1 MDPTTPQTEPTA
13 PKGMVPKAS
22 EPNAAQT
29 ALEKLA
35 KVAGPNFNQ
44 KQLDE
49 LKRKLAKLPKSDKTT
64 TSGSEAPQDAP
75 RDEDP
80 KQPGPQDA
88 RALTGRDVDWSEYGL
103 DYNVAHLYKQAVYR
117 ETPQG
122 PKWVAMVTDFISTTR
137 DFRNQGKRVN
147 APGSTDKSETEAL
160 NLGEYLNDMC
170 NGREGWKIA
179 AVMPAGQ
186 QCGVLLERQV
196 PIILPDPQPLKKSEE
211 VEAPTDQA
219 LQATE
224 DAALAFMA
232 EQKGVDSEA
241 PVSDDTAAPPA
252 EDIGLT
258 PIVAGSVEHAAAV
271 ESLDESGAVPAR
283 IGGVVAH
290 ALEVAAP
297 LTTAAPQAGAVQPE
311 AVHNPVIQA
320 PVPAAGYSAAQDIL
334 RALSDPNYRAS
345 LPSEE

>member
-1 MDPTTPQTEPTA
+1 MDPMDPTTPPMEPT
-13 PKGMVPKAS
+13 P
-22 EPNAAQT
+22 EPEGNPGRAET
-29 ALEKLA
+29 ALEHLSR
-35 KVAGPNFNQ
+35 VAGPNFDQ
-44 KQLDE
+44 SQMDE
-49 LKRKLAKLPKSDKTT
+49 LKRKLAKLGKSDKTT
-64 TSGSEAPQDAP
+64 TSGSEAPVDDAKP
-75 RDEDP
+75 
-80 KQPGPQDA
+80 QPENA
-88 RALTGRDVDWSEYGL
+88 RALTGRDVDWSEYNL

-117 ETPQG
+117 DTPQG
-122 PKWVAMVTDFISTTR
+122 PKWVAMVTDFMSTQR
-137 DFRNQGKRVN
+137 DFRNHGKRVN

-179 AVMPAGQ
+179 AVMPAGM

-232 EQKGVDSEA
+232 GQKEVDSEV
-241 PVSDDTAAPPA
+241 PVSDYPSAAPS

-271 ESLDESGAVPAR
+271 ETLDESGAVPAR
-283 IGGVVAH
+283 SGSVVAH

-297 LTTAAPQAGAVQPE
+297 MTTAAPTAGVVQPE
-311 AVHNPVIQA
+311 AIHNPVIQA
-320 PVPAAGYSAAQDIL
+320 PVPAAGYGAAADVL
-334 RALSDPNYRAS
+334 RALSDPNFRAS
-345 LPSEE
+345 LPREE